1 MPHGGILAAAGKIA
15 PNVMSKRL
23 QEDHD
28 NAKYLA
34 EALCGVKGLEVYKE
48 RQQINMVFFRL
59 KDYPLSSA
67 ELVDYMAKHDVI
79 INGEDNGIMRFATH
93 KYVTREEIDKVVDL
107 MKQV

>member
-1 MPHGGILAAAGKIA
+1 
-15 PNVMSKRL
+15 
-23 QEDHD
+23 
-28 NAKYLA
+28 
-34 EALCGVKGLEVYKE
+34 
-48 RQQINMVFFRL
+48 MVFFRL

>member
-1 MPHGGILAAAGKIA
+1 M
-15 PNVMSKRL
+15 
-23 QEDHD
+23 
-28 NAKYLA
+28 
-34 EALCGVKGLEVYKE
+34 
-48 RQQINMVFFRL
+48 